1 MGGFFYLAIDD
12 SMSGDRIHSGD
23 KLFVIETQTIQENDI
38 CAIADDTDV
47 SKLRFRRVKGLDNGR
62 FTLIP
67 SNPQF
72 KEELKDTL
80 LIIGKVVTVFKN
92 S

>member
-47 SKLRFRRVKGLDNGR
+47 SKLRFRRVKELDNGR
-62 FTLIP
+62 FMLVP

-80 LIIGKVVTVFKN
+80 LIIGKVETVFIN
-92 S
+92 T